1 RPAHDIAA
9 APPLHPSRPPLRSW
23 NPGPAP
29 FVVID
34 PATIVIRHQAPS
46 RLFLIFDPVPAPV
59 VGVDPVSD
67 RIGPPVARPV
77 GRNPNLAPTRVA
89 LPSSIRFQRGSELDR
104 DRNLGLRRRS
114 PSAGRSAKRE
124 KTVRL
129 GRPPK
134 GESGFAR
141 LST

>member
-46 RLFLIFDPVPAPV
+46 RLFLIFDPVPAPI

-67 RIGPPVARPV
+67 RIGPPIARPV
-77 GRNPNLAPTRVA
+77 GRNPNLAPTRVS
-89 LPSSIRFQRGSELDR
+89 LPSPIRFQRGSELDR
-104 DRNLGLRRRS
+104 DRNLGLRRRNRT
-114 PSAGRSAKRE
+114 ADRRKRE
-124 KTVRL
+124 KQCR
-129 GRPPK
+129 G
-134 GESGFAR
+134 GAR
-141 LST
+141 QNVKAVSRNR